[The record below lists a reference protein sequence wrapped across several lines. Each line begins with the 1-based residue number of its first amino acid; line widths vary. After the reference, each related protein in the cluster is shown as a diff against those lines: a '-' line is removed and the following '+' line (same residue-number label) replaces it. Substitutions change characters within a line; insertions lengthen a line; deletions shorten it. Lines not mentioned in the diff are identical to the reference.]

1 MTLGPGSDYN
11 RIENNRFEESRTN
24 GIIIGNPS
32 EPDQWNRFNTI
43 TGNMIHTNSAGN
55 MRQYDA
61 VVAYDAH
68 NTIFS
73 RNQVSSWY
81 PPTTQHRSALVLG
94 RGCDTWIVTG
104 NIMRH
109 NSAAAIIAAE
119 DRATSSRQPGRYEAL
134 GRGVIPSGPSTS
146 ARRIRAPVEH
156 CSRPPD

>member
-11 RIENNRFEESRTN
+11 RIENNRFKESRTN

-119 DRATSSRQPGRYEAL
+119 DRATSSRTTWSIRSPGARSDTLRAFYFSPTNSRTCRTL
-134 GRGVIPSGPSTS
+134 LTS
-146 ARRIRAPVEH
+146 A
-156 CSRPPD
+156 